1 MSNVNEEKGNTIHP
15 LNSDARRL
23 LYDLVST
30 PSLSGEEDAVAQQL
44 VEFFRERGRDVW
56 LDEVGNVRAPGNDA
70 LLLTSHLD
78 TVPGD
83 IPVEITDD
91 ILWGRGSVDAKGSLA
106 TMAVAAAKTGVSFV
120 GVVEEETSSQGAHYL
135 MADRDTPGA
144 VINGEP
150 SGWDGITLGYRG
162 LIKGTYI
169 NTSEAGHSSRPES
182 NAIEDAITWWDR
194 VEDAFDPDSW
204 TPVFEQVTPK
214 PVRFDGGTS
223 EAGFSMEATMET
235 QFRIPPS
242 MSGDDIRNI
251 TENELTNGSIRWEQP
266 IPPVMKSPRTEIA
279 RAFRA
284 AIREVGGEPR
294 QLRKSG
300 TSDMNIF
307 ATEWDCPMITY
318 GPGDS
323 DLDHT
328 PNEHLSLDEFDKAV
342 EVLTVVSDELASSHR

>member
-1 MSNVNEEKGNTIHP
+1 MSNVNEEAVNTTHP
-15 LNSDARRL
+15 INSDTRRL

-30 PSLSGEEDAVAQQL
+30 PSLSGDEEAVAQQL
-44 VEFFRERGRDVW
+44 VEFFREHGREVW
-56 LDEVGNVRAPGNDA
+56 IDDVGNVRAPGDDA

-78 TVPGD
+78 TVTGD
-83 IPVEITDD
+83 IPVEIADNT
-91 ILWGRGSVDAKGSLA
+91 LWGRGSVDAKGPLA
-106 TMAVAAAKTGVSFV
+106 TMAVAAVNTGVSFV
-120 GVVEEETSSQGAHYL
+120 GVVKEETSSQGAHYL
-135 MADRDTPGA
+135 IADRDIPKA

-150 SGWDGITLGYRG
+150 SGWNGITLGYRG
-162 LIKGTYI
+162 LINGTYI

-182 NAIEDAITWWDR
+182 NAIEEAIAWWDR
-194 VEDAFDPDSW
+194 VEDVFDPDSW

-223 EAGFSMEATMET
+223 EAGFSMEATMEI
-235 QFRIPPS
+235 QFRIPPA
-242 MSGDDIRNI
+242 MSGGDIRNI
-251 TENELTNGSIRWEQP
+251 TESELTNGSIRWEDP
-266 IPPVMKSPRTEIA
+266 IPPVMKSPRTEVA

-284 AIREVGGEPR
+284 AIRAVGGEPR

-307 ATEWDCPMITY
+307 ATEWECPMVTY

-342 EVLTVVSDELASSHR
+342 EVLTNVSDEIANPS